1 MIAGAERSPSRV
13 TCGDVSRSAQMS
25 FGRLMNILNLLQVVK
40 RIELE
45 IEKIMWQEKTAPHFS
60 LSHP

>member
-1 MIAGAERSPSRV
+1 
-13 TCGDVSRSAQMS
+13 MS

-45 IEKIMWQEKTAPHFS
+45 IEKIMWQEKNTPHFS